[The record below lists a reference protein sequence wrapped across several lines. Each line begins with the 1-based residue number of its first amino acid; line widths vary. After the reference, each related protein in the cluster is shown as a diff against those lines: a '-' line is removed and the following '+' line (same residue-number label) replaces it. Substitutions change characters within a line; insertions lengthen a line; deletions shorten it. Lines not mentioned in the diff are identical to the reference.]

1 MIFRLALF
9 KEKEIILN
17 MYNENRNKSY
27 TAWDDTYPSIDNILK
42 DIETNNLYVLE
53 VNNEIAGSI
62 SINYENEVIDEPLFS
77 NNKSIEF
84 GRVVVSSK
92 YRSKGYAKYM
102 ILKIEEEIKTRG
114 YNNVHIL
121 VYSNSLI
128 ANNMYKSLDYNMV
141 GTKEYS
147 NIIFNLYEKQI

>member
-27 TAWDDTYPSIDNILK
+27 TAWNDTYPTIDNILK

-62 SINYENEVIDEPLFS
+62 SINYENEPTII
-77 NNKSIEF
+77 K
-84 GRVVVSSK
+84 SSK
-92 YRSKGYAKYM
+92 IWKLYWTC
-102 ILKIEEEIKTRG
+102 LKS
-114 YNNVHIL
+114 H
-121 VYSNSLI
+121 
-128 ANNMYKSLDYNMV
+128 
-141 GTKEYS
+141 
-147 NIIFNLYEKQI
+147 